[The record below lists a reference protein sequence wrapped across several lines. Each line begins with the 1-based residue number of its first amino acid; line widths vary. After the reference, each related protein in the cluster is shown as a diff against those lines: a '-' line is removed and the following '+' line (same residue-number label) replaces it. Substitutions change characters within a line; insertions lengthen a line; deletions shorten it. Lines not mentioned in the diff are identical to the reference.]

1 MKRHFLYVAVFL
13 LGASSLAAQPRGAEA
28 AGGAPGWTVSGV
40 VRTRSGPIQGLY
52 MSIAGPEVPHRSVQ
66 TDSTGR
72 YRFSGTAPGTYTIS
86 MQKPEDA
93 SAARPRTITVKPGD
107 RIEGVDFMTP
117 EGAAIAGKVTD
128 RAGRPVS
135 GMVIVAYLRWRAQG
149 RIRLSEKGG
158 AVTDDKGEYRIG
170 HLSDG
175 TYLIGAVPYLRNP
188 LRPAARKSKAG
199 APPAPAYP
207 PVTFAPRGR
216 KIADA
221 FPVQVRSGS
230 EFTTADIVMEKEP
243 VYCIFFQPAAPM
255 APSGIS
261 TQLAVTLVEW
271 VGARG
276 PSLAGG
282 GSLPS
287 DDRDIQICGVPEG
300 EYQLGLAAFTRQPM
314 KGVGYGTQTV
324 TVPPRNLDLGPV
336 EASGLASLKGKI
348 RLRGGGTEA
357 PIPEGIRISLEL
369 LNRGLLP
376 SDVLEG
382 LVNPDGTFELS
393 NVYADRYGLKLENLP
408 KGFYVSK
415 AMQAGQDILTAGL
428 RPGDQPLDIE
438 LASDGPSISGRVLST
453 NNTPQPLADVPVL
466 LLSDKNEVVQSGS
479 SDQSGV
485 YRFASGIAPG
495 NYRLSAVPELAEPT
509 YWTPEMSRQNG
520 AQEVRVRLEAKE
532 SKALDLTVQ
541 QER

>member
-1 MKRHFLYVAVFL
+1 
-13 LGASSLAAQPRGAEA
+13 
-28 AGGAPGWTVSGV
+28 
-40 VRTRSGPIQGLY
+40 
-52 MSIAGPEVPHRSVQ
+52 
-66 TDSTGR
+66 
-72 YRFSGTAPGTYTIS
+72 

-158 AVTDDKGEYRIG
+158 AVTDDKGSTGLGISPTG
-170 HLSDG
+170 HTDWC
-175 TYLIGAVPYLRNP
+175 GAIPAEPAAPGRAEIKAGLHRLRRTRSR
-188 LRPAARKSKAG
+188 LRPGEGKSRMRSRASKRFRVHDCRYCDGERAG
-199 APPAPAYP
+199 ILHLFPA
-207 PVTFAPRGR
+207 G
-216 KIADA
+216 
-221 FPVQVRSGS
+221 G
-230 EFTTADIVMEKEP
+230 
-243 VYCIFFQPAAPM
+243 PM

-495 NYRLSAVPELAEPT
+495 ELPAQRCAGTGGTT

-520 AQEVRVRLEAKE
+520 AQSRVRLEAKDRGTGSDCTAGAMKLQIRSGVE
-532 SKALDLTVQ
+532 VRMNPPEFHTENAGRLGKENLRPVWMTLDVDSRTPPTTEIHGPAVVLRGH
-541 QER
+541 ELEANDHCICRSICRPRSRGASSGLDAGR